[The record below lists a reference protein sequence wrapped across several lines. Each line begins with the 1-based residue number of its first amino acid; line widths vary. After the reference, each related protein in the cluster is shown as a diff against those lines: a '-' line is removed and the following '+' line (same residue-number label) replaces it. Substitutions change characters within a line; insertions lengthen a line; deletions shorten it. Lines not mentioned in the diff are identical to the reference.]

1 MCMLLTALGLPDDMS
16 RSFVL
21 ALKVQDF
28 FESSLCFSIEGPRFY
43 LRVAVTIILKYF
55 VKLAISLYYKY
66 SRKY

>member
-1 MCMLLTALGLPDDMS
+1 MLLTALGLPEDRS
-16 RSFVL
+16 HSFVL
-21 ALKVQDF
+21 ALKVQGF

-43 LRVAVTIILKYF
+43 LKVAVTIISKHF